1 MSITDNAALAG
12 LEKAR
17 QDARAKLS
25 RQTEATKATIALIK
39 LLDEAIANATKTK

>member
-17 QDARAKLS
+17 QDARAKLT
-25 RQTEATKATIALIK
+25 RQSDAVKATIALIK
-39 LLDEAIANATKTK
+39 LLDDAIAQQSKTK